1 MKMEEIKQ
9 IVQILRE
16 NDLGSI
22 ELCEG
27 DFSLKITARG
37 AAEPAVPAPA
47 APAAPA
53 GAAAPA
59 PAVESS
65 APTAESAAGH
75 TLKSPMVGIFYA
87 AASPDSAPFV
97 EVGSAV
103 KKGDVVC
110 IIEAMKLMNEITAE
124 RDGVI
129 AEVLAENG
137 QVVEFSQPL
146 FRIV

>member
-37 AAEPAVPAPA
+37 AAESAVP
-47 APAAPA
+47 APA

-59 PAVESS
+59 PAVESG

-97 EVGSAV
+97 AVGSAV

>member
-16 NDLGSI
+16 NDLSSI

-37 AAEPAVPAPA
+37 AAEPAVP

>member
-47 APAAPA
+47 APA

-59 PAVESS
+59 PAVESG

-97 EVGSAV
+97 AVGSAV